1 LSPPSSSAGG
11 VDAAAVAPQG
21 DEYRL
26 AFIKPARAPS
36 GNAGTDWLMYRI
48 AQGPNVINGYRR
60 GDLASVT
67 TEVEKIVFGLN
78 ERRLIKRKKD

>member
-1 LSPPSSSAGG
+1 MSIPGSSISG
-11 VDAAAVAPQG
+11 VEAVAEPPA

-36 GNAGTDWLMYRI
+36 GNAGSDWLMYRI

-60 GDLASVT
+60 GDIASVT
-67 TEVEKIVFGLN
+67 TEVEKIVTGLN

>member
-1 LSPPSSSAGG
+1 LGG
-11 VDAAAVAPQG
+11 VETAAVAQPAD

-36 GNAGTDWLMYRI
+36 GNAGSDWLMYRI

-60 GDLASVT
+60 GDMASVT
-67 TEVEKIVFGLN
+67 TEVEKIVVGLN

>member
-11 VDAAAVAPQG
+11 AGAAAAAPAD

-26 AFIKPARAPS
+26 SFIKPARAPS
-36 GNAGTDWLMYRI
+36 GNAGSDWLMYRI

-67 TEVEKIVFGLN
+67 SEVEKIVFGLN
-78 ERRLIKRKKD
+78 ERRLIKRRKE

>member
-1 LSPPSSSAGG
+1 LSPPSSSVGGAG
-11 VDAAAVAPQG
+11 AAAADPTG

-26 AFIKPARAPS
+26 SFIKPARAPS
-36 GNAGTDWLMYRI
+36 GNAGSDWLMYRI

-67 TEVEKIVFGLN
+67 SEVEKIVFGLN
-78 ERRLIKRKKD
+78 ERRLIKRRKE

>member
-1 LSPPSSSAGG
+1 LSSPSPALSG
-11 VDAAAVAPQG
+11 AAAAAPAD

-26 AFIKPARAPS
+26 TFIKPARAPS
-36 GNAGTDWLMYRI
+36 GNAGSDWLMYRI

-67 TEVEKIVFGLN
+67 TEVEKIVTGLN
-78 ERRLIKRKKD
+78 ERRLIKRRKE

>member
-1 LSPPSSSAGG
+1 MSPPSYSVGG
-11 VDAAAVAPQG
+11 IEVAAAEPAG

-36 GNAGTDWLMYRI
+36 GNAGSDWLMYRI

-60 GDLASVT
+60 GDIAAVT
-67 TEVEKIVFGLN
+67 SEVEKIVIGLN

>member
-1 LSPPSSSAGG
+1 MSGAG
-11 VDAAAVAPQG
+11 AVAQPAD

-26 AFIKPARAPS
+26 SFIKPARAPN
-36 GNAGTDWLMYRI
+36 GNAGSDWLMYRI

-67 TEVEKIVFGLN
+67 TEVEKIVTGLN

>member
-1 LSPPSSSAGG
+1 MNGAG
-11 VDAAAVAPQG
+11 AVAPPA
-21 DEYRL
+21 DDDAYRL
-26 AFIKPARAPS
+26 AFIKPARAPN
-36 GNAGTDWLMYRI
+36 GNAGSDWLMYRI

-67 TEVEKIVFGLN
+67 TEVEKIVTGLN